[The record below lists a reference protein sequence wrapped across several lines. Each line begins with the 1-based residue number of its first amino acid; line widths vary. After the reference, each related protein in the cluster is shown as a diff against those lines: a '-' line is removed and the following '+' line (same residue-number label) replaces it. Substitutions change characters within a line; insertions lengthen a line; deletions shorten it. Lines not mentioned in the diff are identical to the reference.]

1 MSLLSVIILN
11 VIAEC
16 RYTECHY
23 ADCHGVIF
31 RTLDFVFLQNTV
43 ISQTIDHRVRVLSE
57 VAKNIQVTIY
67 KTFCFNRFLA
77 FTTNIRLG
85 WLGLPGTN
93 TL

>member
-1 MSLLSVIILN
+1 MPFMLN

-16 RYTECHY
+16 RYAECHY
-23 ADCHGVIF
+23 AECHGAIF
-31 RTLDFVFLQNTV
+31 RTHDFVFSQNTV

-67 KTFCFNRFLA
+67 KTFGFYILLA

-85 WLGLPGTN
+85 W
-93 TL
+93 